1 MPTEILFLISSIGLY
16 GVMILMQAAAAT
28 VSKKASVSDLVGP
41 RDDIPAAGLTPF
53 HGRTKRA
60 QANMTEGMIMFAP
73 LVLIAVHFNALS
85 PMTALG
91 AALFFYARL
100 AFAPLY
106 YFGVPWLRTLA
117 WFVSIVGILLIFVEL
132 IN

>member
-1 MPTEILFLISSIGLY
+1 MPTEILYLIASVGLY
-16 GVMILMQAAAAT
+16 GVMILMQTAAAT
-28 VSKKASVSDLVGP
+28 LSKKASVNELVGP
-41 RDDIPAAGLTPF
+41 RDDLPAQGLTPL

-60 QANMTEGMIMFAP
+60 QANMTEAMIMFTP
-73 LVLIAVHFNALS
+73 LVLIAVQMNALS
-85 PMTALG
+85 AMTALG

-117 WFVSIVGILLIFVEL
+117 WLVSMVGILMIFFEL
-132 IN
+132 VL

>member
-1 MPTEILFLISSIGLY
+1 MPTEILYLIASVGLY
-16 GVMILMQAAAAT
+16 GVMILMQTAAAT
-28 VSKKASVSDLVGP
+28 LSKKASVNELVGP
-41 RDDIPAAGLTPF
+41 RDDLPAQGLTPL

-60 QANMTEGMIMFAP
+60 QANMTEAMIMFTP
-73 LVLIAVHFNALS
+73 LVLIAVQMNALS
-85 PMTALG
+85 AMTALV

-117 WFVSIVGILLIFVEL
+117 WLVSMVGILMIFFEL
-132 IN
+132 VL